1 MRRTC
6 RPRARA
12 CWSINAVGPSGRK
25 AYYSNYGVEQSTVA
39 APGGDRREFYG
50 SSLYGAPQTRILAPF
65 PNAAVG
71 QSQDTNLDGIPDIDE
86 DGNPTIPTILREP
99 ADGDTYWQWIQGTSM
114 ASPHAVGV
122 AALIV
127 SQFGTA
133 DPVNGGLTMAPAEVE
148 KILRATAGDVACPE
162 PRLFHYP
169 DPDLGGTL
177 DATCEGD
184 AAFNGFYG
192 DGIANA
198 LAAVSYTAPGP
209 GPAAAGAGVQAA
221 RPADEGV
228 GEPQGEAP
236 ARPRADAARERQADR
251 AGRRGGRRGVQGR
264 ADRHRELVE
273 AQDARLARGAAA
285 WRLLVRQDDQVRPA
299 LAAQPHAPRARDVL
313 RQRRAA
319 AAAGGAAQAAR
330 ARSLT
335 SG

>member
-1 MRRTC
+1 MIAGAQRALDY
-6 RPRARA
+6 ARA
-12 CWSINAVGPSGRK
+12 HGVTLVSASGNESTDLGHPSFDDTSPDFPPDTAHDRTVDNTCLNMPTEGEGVLAINAVGPSGRK

-71 QSQDTNLDGIPDIDE
+71 QSQDTNLDGEPDIDE

-148 KILRATAGDVACPE
+148 RILRATAGDVACPE

-169 DPDLGGTL
+169 DPDLNGTL

-198 LAAVSYTAPGP
+198 LAAVSYTEP
-209 GPAAAGAGVQAA
+209 GPAPPPPAPVFKPRV
-221 RPADEGV
+221 RPTKV
-228 GEPQGEAP
+228 STSLSGEAP
-236 ARPRADAARERQADR
+236 RPRVDAARERQADP
-251 AGRRGGRRGVQGR
+251 AGR
-264 ADRHRELVE
+264 
-273 AQDARLARGAAA
+273 A
-285 WRLLVRQDDQVRPA
+285 WRP
-299 LAAQPHAPRARDVL
+299 PRR
-313 RQRRAA
+313 
-319 AAAGGAAQAAR
+319 AR
-330 ARSLT
+330 AR
-335 SG
+335 